1 MKTCP
6 FCAEQIQDAAIKC
19 RFCGS
24 MIADVPSGLPM
35 QELEA
40 GPPIPLGSDL
50 KPVGAMRSS
59 SVAMGLVAAMLL
71 VIAFLILL
79 QRGREAEPTPMSA
92 PTTAAA
98 AMAPAAPV
106 PGEYRF
112 MDIPWGTSREEVR
125 TRLAGHG
132 LTSIE
137 RDEDGDDQYQGRVDG
152 RDAGVAAMFS
162 GDALAKLVVVLLT
175 PDSNGGLYEAQR
187 QTIAAAY
194 GLPARQ
200 KGPATIW
207 PDRGGSLVWVT
218 ISPDRHVTVH
228 FESSAWP
235 AEAGRRKSKKS

>member
-1 MKTCP
+1 MKKCP

-24 MIADVPSGLPM
+24 MLAEVPPGLPP
-35 QELEA
+35 QELDA
-40 GPPIPLGSDL
+40 APTLGRYRGPF
-50 KPVGAMRSS
+50 GAIRSS
-59 SVAMGLVAAMLL
+59 WVAMGLVAAMLL

-79 QRGREAEPTPMSA
+79 QRGRQAETTLMSSS
-92 PTTAAA
+92 TTAAA

-106 PGEYRF
+106 LGEYRF
-112 MDIPWGTSREEVR
+112 MDIPWGTTREEVR
-125 TRLAGHG
+125 ARLAGHG

-152 RDAGVAAMFS
+152 RDAGIAAMFS
-162 GDALAKLVVVLLT
+162 GDSLVKLVVVLLA
-175 PDSNGGLYEAQR
+175 PDPNGGLYEAQR

-194 GLPARQ
+194 GPPARQ
-200 KGPATIW
+200 KGPTTIW
-207 PDRGGSLVWVT
+207 PDRSGSLVWVT

-235 AEAGRRKSKKS
+235 AEAGRRKTKKS

>member
-1 MKTCP
+1 MKKCP

-24 MIADVPSGLPM
+24 MLAQVPPGMPV
-35 QELEA
+35 QELDA
-40 GPPIPLGSDL
+40 GPTPFRSE
-50 KPVGAMRSS
+50 KPAGAIRSS
-59 SVAMGLVAAMLL
+59 WMAMGLVAAMLL
-71 VIAFLILL
+71 VIAFLLLL
-79 QRGREAEPTPMSA
+79 QRGRANEATQMSS

-106 PGEYRF
+106 LGDYRF
-112 MDIPWGTSREEVR
+112 MDIPWGTSRDEVR

-132 LTSIE
+132 LTTIE

-162 GDALAKLVVVLLT
+162 GDSLVKLVVVLLA
-175 PDSNGGLYEAQR
+175 PDPNGGLYEAQR

-194 GLPARQ
+194 GPPARQ
-200 KGPATIW
+200 KGPTTIW

-228 FESSAWP
+228 FESAAWP
-235 AEAGRRKSKKS
+235 AEAGRRKNKRS

>member
-1 MKTCP
+1 MKKCP

-24 MIADVPSGLPM
+24 MIAEVPSGLPA
-35 QELEA
+35 QELDA
-40 GPPIPLGSDL
+40 GPIPFRSE
-50 KPVGAMRSS
+50 KPGAIRTSW
-59 SVAMGLVAAMLL
+59 VAMGLVAAMLL

-79 QRGREAEPTPMSA
+79 QRGRTLAETTPMASPA
-92 PTTAAA
+92 TAAA

-106 PGEYRF
+106 LGEYRF

-162 GDALAKLVVVLLT
+162 GESLVKLVVVLLS
-175 PDSNGGLYEAQR
+175 PDPNGGLYETQR
-187 QTIAAAY
+187 QTIASAY
-194 GLPARQ
+194 GPPARQ
-200 KGPATIW
+200 KGPTTIW

-235 AEAGRRKSKKS
+235 AEAGRRKSRKS

>member
-1 MKTCP
+1 MKKCP

-24 MIADVPSGLPM
+24 MLAAVPPGMPV
-35 QELEA
+35 QELDA
-40 GPPIPLGSDL
+40 GPIPFMSE
-50 KPVGAMRSS
+50 KPAGAIRSS
-59 SVAMGLVAAMLL
+59 WVAMGLVAAMLL
-71 VIAFLILL
+71 AIAFLLLL
-79 QRGREAEPTPMSA
+79 QRGRAAETASISS

-106 PGEYRF
+106 LGEYRF

-125 TRLAGHG
+125 ARLSGHG

-162 GDALAKLVVVLLT
+162 GDSLVKLVVVLLA
-175 PDSNGGLYEAQR
+175 PDPNGGLYEAQR
-187 QTIAAAY
+187 QTIAAAF
-194 GLPARQ
+194 GPPARQ
-200 KGPATIW
+200 KGPTTIW
-207 PDRGGSLVWVT
+207 PDRAGSLVWVT
-218 ISPDRHVTVH
+218 ISADRHVTVH

>member
-1 MKTCP
+1 MKKCP

-24 MIADVPSGLPM
+24 MLAPVPPGMPV
-35 QELEA
+35 QELDA
-40 GPPIPLGSDL
+40 GPIPFKSE
-50 KPVGAMRSS
+50 KPDGGTIRSS
-59 SVAMGLVAAMLL
+59 WVAMGLVAAMLL
-71 VIAFLILL
+71 VIAFLLLL
-79 QRGREAEPTPMSA
+79 QRGRANETTPMSS

-106 PGEYRF
+106 LGEYRF

-125 TRLAGHG
+125 TRLAGHA

-162 GDALAKLVVVLLT
+162 GDSLVKLVVVLLS
-175 PDSNGGLYEAQR
+175 PDPNGGLYEAQR

-194 GLPARQ
+194 GPPARQ
-200 KGPATIW
+200 KGPTTIW

-235 AEAGRRKSKKS
+235 AEAGRRKTKKS

>member
-1 MKTCP
+1 MKKCP
-6 FCAEQIQDAAIKC
+6 YCAEEIQDAAIKC

-24 MIADVPSGLPM
+24 MLAEGR
-35 QELEA
+35 A
-40 GPPIPLGSDL
+40 GSPAQGFDGPPPIPSGSDSH
-50 KPVGAMRSS
+50 PGGIRSS
-59 SVAMGLVAAMLL
+59 WVAMGLVAVMLL

-79 QRGREAEPTPMSA
+79 QRGRDLETAQLAA

-98 AMAPAAPV
+98 AMAPSTPV
-106 PGEYRF
+106 LGEYRF
-112 MDIPWGTSREEVR
+112 MDIPWGTSRDEVR
-125 TRLAGHG
+125 SKLAGHG

-162 GDALAKLVVVLLT
+162 GDSLVKLVVVLLT
-175 PDSNGGLYEAQR
+175 PDPNGALYEAQR

-194 GLPARQ
+194 GPPARQ
-200 KGPATIW
+200 KGPTTIW

-218 ISPDRHVTVH
+218 MSTDRHVTVH

-235 AEAGRRKSKKS
+235 AESGRRKNKKS

>member
-1 MKTCP
+1 MKKCP

-24 MIADVPSGLPM
+24 MLAEVPAGLPP
-35 QELEA
+35 QELDA
-40 GPPIPLGSDL
+40 ALPLGSDMR
-50 KPVGAMRSS
+50 PTGGIRSS
-59 SVAMGLVAAMLL
+59 WVAMGLVAAMLL

-79 QRGREAEPTPMSA
+79 QRGREIETPPMTSSA
-92 PTTAAA
+92 TAAA

-106 PGEYRF
+106 LGEYRF

-125 TRLAGHG
+125 AKLAGHG

-152 RDAGVAAMFS
+152 RDAGVAAIFS
-162 GDALAKLVVVLLT
+162 GDSLVKLVVVLLS
-175 PDSNGGLYEAQR
+175 PDPNGGLYEAQR

-194 GLPARQ
+194 GPPARQ
-200 KGPATIW
+200 KGPTTIW
-207 PDRGGSLVWVT
+207 PDRSGSLVWVT
-218 ISPDRHVTVH
+218 ISADRHVTVH

-235 AEAGRRKSKKS
+235 AEAGRRKSTKS

>member
-1 MKTCP
+1 MRP
-6 FCAEQIQDAAIKC
+6 SWVAI
-19 RFCGS
+19 
-24 MIADVPSGLPM
+24 
-35 QELEA
+35 
-40 GPPIPLGSDL
+40 
-50 KPVGAMRSS
+50 
-59 SVAMGLVAAMLL
+59 GLVAAMLL

-79 QRGREAEPTPMSA
+79 QRGQRMAETAPMSSPA
-92 PTTAAA
+92 TAAA
-98 AMAPAAPV
+98 AMAPGAPV
-106 PGEYRF
+106 LGDYRF
-112 MDIPWGTSREEVR
+112 MDIPWGTSRQEVR
-125 TRLAGHG
+125 TRLLGHG

-162 GDALAKLVVVLLT
+162 GDSLVKLVVVLLA
-175 PDSNGGLYEAQR
+175 PDPNGGLYEAQR

-194 GLPARQ
+194 GPPARQ
-200 KGPATIW
+200 KGPTTIW